1 MVPLPENGFTAI
13 VGNLGYVLII
23 LWRFHMSS
31 DFCLIQRSEFKL
43 SVDDRQEVRRKPELE
58 L

>member
-1 MVPLPENGFTAI
+1 
-13 VGNLGYVLII
+13 VLII

-43 SVDDRQEVRRKPELE
+43 SVVDRQEVRRKPELE